1 MVFTDCES
9 FTRPI
14 STNLGSM
21 EAGKYRLTRGTCL
34 VARRLEVV
42 AVAGVLWVSSCVLGA
57 VGFRFFR
64 FDFSNADG
72 LLQV

>member
-1 MVFTDCES
+1 M
-9 FTRPI
+9 
-14 STNLGSM
+14 G
-21 EAGKYRLTRGTCL
+21 AGEHGLTRGTCF
-34 VARRLEVV
+34 VGRRFEVV